1 MLIIPAV
8 DIKGGRCVRLLQ
20 GREDSETI
28 FSDDPSAMAERWE
41 TKGAELL
48 HVIDLDGAF
57 RKSPQNVE
65 AIKRILDR
73 IHIPVQLGGGI
84 RSMEI
89 ISMFLELGVSR
100 VILGTEAI
108 RNPRLV
114 EEACRAFPG
123 QIMAGI
129 DARNGMVAI
138 EGWTQTTEQQA
149 TDVARGFEG
158 HGLAGII
165 FTDIHK
171 DGMQTGPNIEDTK
184 RIAESVSTP
193 IIAAGG
199 VANINHIKALADL
212 EPLGV
217 VGVITGRA
225 LYAGTLKLRDAL
237 EIGGGKKAGRSSF
250 FL

>member
-20 GREDSETI
+20 GREGSETI
-28 FSDDPSAMAERWE
+28 FSDDPSAMAGRWE
-41 TKGAELL
+41 AEGAELL

-57 RKSPQNVE
+57 TKSPQNVE

-73 IHIPVQLGGGI
+73 VRIPVQLGGGI
-84 RSMEI
+84 RNMET

-114 EEACRAFPG
+114 EQACQAFPG
-123 QIMAGI
+123 KIMVGI

-138 EGWTQTTEQQA
+138 EGWTQTTQKRA
-149 TDVARGFEG
+149 IDVAKVFEEN
-158 HGLAGII
+158 GLAGII

-171 DGMQTGPNIEDTK
+171 DGMQTGPNIEETK
-184 RIAESVSTP
+184 RIAEAVSTP
-193 IIAAGG
+193 VIASGG
-199 VANINHIKALADL
+199 VANINDIKALAGL
-212 EPLGV
+212 EPHGV
-217 VGVITGRA
+217 VGIITGRA
-225 LYAGTLKLRDAL
+225 LYAGTLELKEAL
-237 EIGGGKKAGRSSF
+237 EVAQGEKSP
-250 FL
+250 